1 MRIIAIANQKGGC
14 AKTTTV
20 VSLAACLA
28 ELKYRVLVVDLDPQ
42 ANASRWLGV
51 DEDHHGSLQL
61 LAGDSLVVDLI
72 TPSAIKN
79 VSLINGSQ
87 GLAEID
93 KFLAGKLA
101 VESTLSRKLKKID
114 ENGWDFILID
124 TPPTL
129 GLLTINALTA
139 ANELLVPV
147 TTHVMTLSG
156 VAQLTTTVEN
166 VLDILNPNLRILG
179 YLPCRFDGRT
189 RHSQDVFESLVGHFG
204 SAVFQTKIREN
215 IRIAEAPSFRESIL
229 AYDPK
234 STVAQ
239 DYRDFAKEVLGR
251 AVN

>member
-28 ELKYRVLVVDLDPQ
+28 ELGCQVLVVDLDPQ
-42 ANASRWLGV
+42 ANASRWLGI
-51 DEDHHGSLQL
+51 DEGQPGSLQL
-61 LAGDSLVVDLI
+61 LTGNNPINELI
-72 TPSAIKN
+72 TPTAIER

-87 GLAEID
+87 SLAEID
-93 KFLAGKLA
+93 KLLAGKLA
-101 VESTLSRKLKKID
+101 LESTLSRKLKRIIESD
-114 ENGWDFILID
+114 WDFILID

-156 VAQLTTTVEN
+156 VAQLTATIQN
-166 VLDILNPNLRILG
+166 VIDILNPSLRILG

-189 RHSQDVFESLVGHFG
+189 RHSLEVFESLVGHFG
-204 SAVFQTKIREN
+204 DAVFQTKIREN

-229 AYDPK
+229 TYDTK

-239 DYRDFAKEVLGR
+239 DYRDFAREVLER
-251 AVN
+251 AAK